1 MHAAPLT
8 AVGLLAH
15 AVHVGLVVGGAGG
28 VVALL
33 APGWRSSHVER
44 RAQRRASAPEQ
55 RIDAVPGAWR

>member
-1 MHAAPLT
+1 LT

-33 APGWRSSHVER
+33 APGWRCSRAER
-44 RAQRRASAPEQ
+44 RALHRAPVPEEPT
-55 RIDAVPGAWR
+55 DAAHGGWG